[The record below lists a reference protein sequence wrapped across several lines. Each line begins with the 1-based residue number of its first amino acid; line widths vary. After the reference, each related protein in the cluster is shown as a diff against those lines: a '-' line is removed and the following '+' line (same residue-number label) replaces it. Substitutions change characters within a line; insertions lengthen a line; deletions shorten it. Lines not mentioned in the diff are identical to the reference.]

1 MHHPSSCKL
10 VRYNFSSPQNEFL
23 LLLIPSWSMK
33 IWQTSHTWDE
43 PEGQQP
49 SHCSNCN
56 ADVYPCYP
64 LMLSCSQFFLPTI
77 LTVKLAR
84 LKDGW
89 EWEPIDG
96 SACGTSWQVSRDHT
110 CAEKTLRRLLH
121 TYLRNDKSN
130 NFYTWFLW
138 NIVAFPFRKTVGR
151 LLHTYLRTVSQLNI
165 DCLAV
170 FDQSLDHHS
179 CFTYQT

>member
-1 MHHPSSCKL
+1 MHHPSSCKV

-23 LLLIPSWSMK
+23 LLVPDWSMK

-43 PEGQQP
+43 AEGQQP

-56 ADVYPCYP
+56 ADVYPCWVRTNWCWAAP
-64 LMLSCSQFFLPTI
+64 SSFTIRIQPTI

-96 SACGTSWQVSRDHT
+96 SACGTTWQVSRDHT

-121 TYLRNDKSN
+121 TYLRIDKSN
-130 NFYTWFLW
+130 KFYTWFLW
-138 NIVAFPFRKTVGR
+138 NIVAISLPRKLWGGCST
-151 LLHTYLRTVSQLNI
+151 LICAL
-165 DCLAV
+165 
-170 FDQSLDHHS
+170 
-179 CFTYQT
+179 